1 MAAKYR
7 EVFSA
12 IEKDILDG
20 RYNVTRKL
28 LTEDAY
34 IAEYKVSRNTIR
46 NAIDLLVKRGYC
58 FPIQGSGVFLRRTKP
73 AYSLNLENIYGL
85 TYYMA
90 PLPVT
95 SRLLHFDKVEA
106 DEDLASKMEIPVG
119 SPLLYVVRVRHVD
132 HKPYVYEYNYFNLS
146 LLPELDE
153 ETARTSIFTYI
164 NRHESLQIS
173 FIDTVLSVVKI
184 NADEAE
190 KLELVENDPG
200 LKIEAFVM
208 IRTGEVIQLSTG
220 VFHYENA
227 RALKMATY
235 I

>member
-1 MAAKYR
+1 M
-7 EVFSA
+7 
-12 IEKDILDG
+12 
-20 RYNVTRKL
+20 
-28 LTEDAY
+28 
-34 IAEYKVSRNTIR
+34 
-46 NAIDLLVKRGYC
+46 
-58 FPIQGSGVFLRRTKP
+58 
-73 AYSLNLENIYGL
+73 
-85 TYYMA
+85 
-90 PLPVT
+90 
-95 SRLLHFDKVEA
+95 
-106 DEDLASKMEIPVG
+106 
-119 SPLLYVVRVRHVD
+119 
-132 HKPYVYEYNYFNLS
+132 
-146 LLPELDE
+146 PELDE
-153 ETARTSIFTYI
+153 ETARSSIFTYI

-184 NADEAE
+184 NAEEAE